1 MSGHGHDPAPS
12 PAQDGRTRVAVLIS
26 GAGSN
31 MAAIIEAAKASDY
44 PAEIAV
50 AISNNPEA
58 PGLELARAAGIEALA
73 IDHRPFGKARDA
85 HEAAIDA
92 ALRLRGVE
100 VVVLAGYMRIL
111 TAHLVRA
118 WDGRMLNIHPSLL
131 PNYPGLDTHTRAI
144 AAGDAEAGCTVHL
157 VTEGVDEGPVLGQA
171 RVPIKAGDTAD
182 SLAARVRTA
191 EHRLY
196 PEALAAFIRQRKTA
210 PV

>member
-1 MSGHGHDPAPS
+1 MSGCDQDRAPPPGS
-12 PAQDGRTRVAVLIS
+12 DGKTRVGILIS

-31 MAAIIEAAKASDY
+31 MAAIIEAAKAEDY

-50 AISNNPEA
+50 VISNNPEA
-58 PGLELARAAGIEALA
+58 PGLDLARAAGIEALA
-73 IDHRPFGKARDA
+73 IDQRPFGKVR
-85 HEAAIDA
+85 HEHELAIDT
-92 ALRLRGVE
+92 ALRRRGVE

-131 PNYPGLDTHTRAI
+131 PKYPGLDTHARAI

-171 RVPIKAGDTAD
+171 RVPVEAGDTPTT
-182 SLAARVRTA
+182 LAARVRVA

-210 PV
+210 SV

>member
-1 MSGHGHDPAPS
+1 MSGYGHDHAPPGS
-12 PAQDGRTRVAVLIS
+12 DGKTRVGILIS

-31 MAAIIEAAKASDY
+31 MAAIIEAAKAEDY

-50 AISNNPEA
+50 VISNNPEA
-58 PGLELARAAGIEALA
+58 PGLDLARAAGIEALA
-73 IDHRPFGKARDA
+73 IDHRPFGKVR
-85 HEAAIDA
+85 HEHELAIDA
-92 ALRLRGVE
+92 ALRTRGVE

-118 WDGRMLNIHPSLL
+118 WEGRMLNIHPSLL
-131 PNYPGLDTHTRAI
+131 PKYPGLDTHAHAI

-171 RVPIKAGDTAD
+171 RVPVEAGDTPET
-182 SLAARVRTA
+182 LAARVRVA
-191 EHRLY
+191 EHQLY

>member
-1 MSGHGHDPAPS
+1 MSGYGHDHAPPGS
-12 PAQDGRTRVAVLIS
+12 DGKTRVGILIS

-31 MAAIIEAAKASDY
+31 MAAIIEAAKAEDY

-50 AISNNPEA
+50 VISNNPEA
-58 PGLELARAAGIEALA
+58 PGLDLARAAGIEALA
-73 IDHRPFGKARDA
+73 IDHRPFGKVR
-85 HEAAIDA
+85 HEHELAIDA
-92 ALRLRGVE
+92 ALRTRGAE

-118 WDGRMLNIHPSLL
+118 WEGRMLNIHPSLL
-131 PNYPGLDTHTRAI
+131 PKYPGLDTHARAI

-157 VTEGVDEGPVLGQA
+157 VIEGVDEGPVLGQA
-171 RVPIKAGDTAD
+171 RVPVEAGDTPET
-182 SLAARVRTA
+182 LAARVRVA
-191 EHRLY
+191 EHQLY

>member
-1 MSGHGHDPAPS
+1 MSGGDHVHPA
-12 PAQDGRTRVAVLIS
+12 ATRQGKARVGILIS

-31 MAAIIEAAKASDY
+31 MAAIIEAAKAADY

-50 AISNNPEA
+50 VVSNNPEA
-58 PGLELARAAGIEALA
+58 DGLALARAAGVQALA
-73 IDHRPFGKARDA
+73 IDHRPFGKDRHA
-85 HEAAIDA
+85 HELAIDS
-92 ALRLRGVE
+92 ALRTHGVE

-118 WDGRMLNIHPSLL
+118 WEGRMLNIHPSLL
-131 PNYPGLDTHTRAI
+131 PKYPGLDTHARAI

-171 RVPIKAGDTAD
+171 RVPVEAGDTPET
-182 SLAARVRTA
+182 LAARVRVA